1 MSTSKDMT
9 APANAMGSTSK
20 RADGVAASI
29 STVDVELV
37 CVKGEGNSYRSR
49 NSWASREVMD
59 GKGESDHGQ
68 DRIDGNRRASKMI
81 LGKGG
86 KM

>member
-9 APANAMGSTSK
+9 APANAMGNTSK

-37 CVKGEGNSYRSR
+37 CVKDERSSNRSR
-49 NSWASREVMD
+49 NSWARQWWV
-59 GKGESDHGQ
+59 GK
-68 DRIDGNRRASKMI
+68 AI
-81 LGKGG
+81 LS
-86 KM
+86 